1 MVRESST
8 CPSVEG
14 AISSLPSACCTWAL
28 RGGCAK
34 EGGQPFAR
42 PSAHT
47 PTWQHTITL
56 QQRFASSTHAI
67 QFPMAETQYARRLH
81 AAAYEASNEHRVY
94 AHVNRAPRAVT
105 NHQQSLAKAHRP
117 LCVINRLLCGTQCYF
132 TVRCRFCARGR
143 QELHARAVAKSLSRA
158 GHWLA
163 RPFPGRLSPPRASLC
178 VACVWPLVSDHVE
191 GAGHLPHRLL
201 GAQFLLHVCVTTSVL
216 DSLQVLVGCSHG
228 HVHWRLAAAGRGQ
241 PMASG
246 GRSSGVTGGTNV
258 HSCESAR

>member
-42 PSAHT
+42 PCAHT

-67 QFPMAETQYARRLH
+67 QFPMAETYYERWLH
-81 AAAYEASNEHRVY
+81 ATAYEASNDHQVY

-105 NHQQSLAKAHRP
+105 NHHQSLAKAHRP
-117 LCVINRLLCGTQCYF
+117 LCDQQVVVRNAVLLH
-132 TVRCRFCARGR
+132 CAVSILREG
-143 QELHARAVAKSLSRA
+143 ETSSRAVAKSLSRA
-158 GHWLA
+158 GHPLA
-163 RPFPGRLSPPRASLC
+163 RPFPGRLSPPRASL
-178 VACVWPLVSDHVE
+178 
-191 GAGHLPHRLL
+191 
-201 GAQFLLHVCVTTSVL
+201 
-216 DSLQVLVGCSHG
+216 
-228 HVHWRLAAAGRGQ
+228 
-241 PMASG
+241 
-246 GRSSGVTGGTNV
+246 
-258 HSCESAR
+258 SA